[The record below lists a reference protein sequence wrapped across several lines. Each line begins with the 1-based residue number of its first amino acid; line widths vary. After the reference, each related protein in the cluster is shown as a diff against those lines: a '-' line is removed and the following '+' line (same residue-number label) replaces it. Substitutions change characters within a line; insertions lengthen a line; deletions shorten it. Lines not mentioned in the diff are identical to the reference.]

1 MSESNRRRLFELL
14 KVEGNQSCA
23 DCHEEG
29 PEWASYTIGVFLCT
43 QCASI
48 HRKIGIHISRIKS
61 LKLDNWD
68 QAHVDTMEVNG
79 NLAVNKEYEKHVPP
93 YYRRPSPNDP
103 HVVREQW
110 IRAKYERKEFVS
122 PPMTA
127 YADDYLEGIL
137 YKRGKEDGKFLPR
150 KFVLSSVEGTLKYF
164 VKETH
169 KSPKAVIKVISA
181 NVTFCTN
188 KISNPNAIQISWT
201 KDGFTRSIFVYSES
215 GKDIIDWYCAIR
227 ATKLRHLQI
236 AFPEVSVAELVLC
249 LSRDFINEG
258 FLWKTGPRV
267 TDAYKKRW
275 FILDENR
282 KLMYLEHPLDPYP
295 KGEIFI
301 GDTNEGYS
309 VGVGIPN
316 GMKEFE
322 QGHSFTL
329 VTPGRKWC
337 FGAETAEERQQWM
350 SSLESVINKRSSV
363 PNDAIKESTRSDL
376 RDSYIKRS
384 MRPIAFIHSHSIFTH
399 KDNKI
404 ESLLGTTSN
413 HYHLVNGNSSIQ
425 CIFFPTTASPNS
437 PYVED

>member
-14 KVEGNQSCA
+14 KVEGNQFCA
-23 DCHEEG
+23 DCHEED

-68 QAHVDTMEVNG
+68 QSHVATMEANG
-79 NLAVNKEYEKHVPP
+79 NALINDYFEKHVPA
-93 YYRRPSPNDP
+93 YYRRPSPSDP

-127 YADDYLEGIL
+127 YADDYIEGTL

-164 VKETH
+164 VKDTH

-181 NVTFCTN
+181 NATFCTN
-188 KISNPNAIQISWT
+188 KISNPNALQISWN
-201 KDGFTRSIFVYSES
+201 KDGFTRSVFVYSDS
-215 GKDIIDWYCAIR
+215 GKDIIDWYTAIR

-236 AFPEVSVAELVLC
+236 AFPEVPVNELVLC
-249 LSRDFINEG
+249 LSRDFLNEG
-258 FLWKTGPRV
+258 YLWKTGPRV

-282 KLMYLEHPLDPYP
+282 KLMYLEHPLNPYP

-301 GDTNEGYS
+301 GDSNEGYS
-309 VGVGIPN
+309 VCVGVSS
-316 GMKEFE
+316 GMKDFE

-337 FGAETAEERQQWM
+337 FGTETAEERQHWM
-350 SSLESVINKRSSV
+350 QALELVINKRSSV

-376 RDSYIKRS
+376 RDSYIKR
-384 MRPIAFIHSHSIFTH
+384 
-399 KDNKI
+399 
-404 ESLLGTTSN
+404 TSN
-413 HYHLVNGNSSIQ
+413 CGGDGCGVGPCSLVVCPEQTHNPLQRQPQFNMQ
-425 CIFFPTTASPNS
+425 T
-437 PYVED
+437 